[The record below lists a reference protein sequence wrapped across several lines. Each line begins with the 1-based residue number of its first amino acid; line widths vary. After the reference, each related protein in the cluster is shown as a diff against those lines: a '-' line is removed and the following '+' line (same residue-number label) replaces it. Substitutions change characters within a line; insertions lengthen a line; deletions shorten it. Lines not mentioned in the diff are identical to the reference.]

1 MQMILVGD
9 FFQLF
14 PVSNKIIRCM
24 ATFRALVLRQTKF
37 NNMFP
42 HKVMINEIHRKN
54 KEEIFL
60 LVSKN

>member
-1 MQMILVGD
+1 MILVGD

-24 ATFRALVLRQTKF
+24 VTFHAIVLRQRTF

-42 HKVMINEIHRKN
+42 HKVIINEIHRKN
-54 KEEIFL
+54 KMEIFL
-60 LVSKN
+60 AVSKNE